1 MKKYFVPIVLSLGM
15 IVGACSDS
23 EQLESSG
30 SPIDLGP
37 ENIELVTSLVP
48 FSDCDELLSH
58 LKEEQTIL

>member
-30 SPIDLGP
+30 SPI
-37 ENIELVTSLVP
+37 ELVHDNIDLVTRKIP
-48 FSDCDELLSH
+48 ITD
-58 LKEEQTIL
+58 

>member
-30 SPIDLGP
+30 SPIDLGL
-37 ENIELVTSLVP
+37 ENIELGSSIFA
-48 FSDCDELLSH
+48 FSDCYELLSH
-58 LKEEQTIL
+58 LKV